1 MIAIIA
7 IYYHDYSDYQ
17 YLFSNNINNII
28 SIINHRLAL
37 MVVRIWMKIP
47 MIMEL
52 TINFTIVTVIDYN

>member
-1 MIAIIA
+1 MIAIIT

-28 SIINHRLAL
+28 SIINNRLSL
-37 MVVRIWMKIP
+37 MVVRIWTKIP

-52 TINFTIVTVIDYN
+52 TIIFTILTVIYYY